1 MNEIG
6 NPKEEIEKLKAE
18 IERLKSWNKWF
29 YSRVKFMRECQKGYF
44 RDRTHDKLAQSK
56 AVESEIDTEII
67 RIETALMKKSETVQ
81 ELKITFDAVETN

>member
-1 MNEIG
+1 MN
-6 NPKEEIEKLKAE
+6 EIEKLKAE

-56 AVESEIDTEII
+56 AVESEIDAEII
-67 RIETALMKKSETVQ
+67 RIETALMKKSESVQ
-81 ELKITFDAVETN
+81 ELQQTFNLEEA

>member
-1 MNEIG
+1 M
-6 NPKEEIEKLKAE
+6 EEIEKLKAE

-56 AVESEIDTEII
+56 AVESEIDAEII
-67 RIETALMKKSETVQ
+67 RIETALIKKSETVQ
-81 ELKITFDAVETN
+81 ELSIVFDAEETN